1 MFFFFFFF
9 LLIWT
14 ASLLESTNKLL
25 LSSSPPPPPLE
36 LLGKPTESFYGIAR
50 KRGSAFKSVVVSLGR
65 SPLVSL
71 SLSLSSS
78 FSPINPFSLFSLSL
92 PFFPLSRYTIS
103 LRYFIDTFAL
113 RNGTT
118 VENFKWKI
126 IVSTFP
132 LRFHYLF
139 PPRRATLHGGND
151 GRVSHDREHIYVYIR
166 VYTHRYIYVCSF
178 RTYESITIKIYV
190 RFCRRYLRCIRVTRI
205 HVPISIFYRFHRF
218 TPSWQIVNPT
228 PNFFNLRLDTRDR
241 VFHALNLTLPRRF
254 NPRRS
259 CIM

>member
-36 LLGKPTESFYGIAR
+36 LLGKPIESFYGIAR

-65 SPLVSL
+65 SPLVSP

-139 PPRRATLHGGND
+139 PPVVQRCTVETTGEFHTT
-151 GRVSHDREHIYVYIR
+151 VYIFMYIYVYTHTDI
-166 VYTHRYIYVCSF
+166 YTCVVF
-178 RTYESITIKIYV
+178 ERT
-190 RFCRRYLRCIRVTRI
+190 
-205 HVPISIFYRFHRF
+205 
-218 TPSWQIVNPT
+218 NP
-228 PNFFNLRLDTRDR
+228 LRLKFTFAFADDIYA
-241 VFHALNLTLPRRF
+241 VFAWREFTSRSLFFTVFIVSHRRGK
-254 NPRRS
+254 S
-259 CIM
+259 